1 LDEYII
7 TKNIALN
14 RKNYDETMQSLT
26 VDANLDSLQPIGEY
40 TIEAAKIAEL
50 DKKFAYRLRL
60 AIDEIATN
68 IISYAYQD
76 TSDRGKIYLQAHI
89 DDRHLTIILED
100 TGIPFNPLNKL
111 SQEECLVEQPLEK
124 RPIGGLGIYLAID
137 GIDEFCYERVGDR
150 NRNIFRVNRG

>member
-1 LDEYII
+1 
-7 TKNIALN
+7 
-14 RKNYDETMQSLT
+14 MQSLT
-26 VDANLDSLQPIGEY
+26 VDANLDSLQAIGEY
-40 TIEAAKIAEL
+40 VMNLSQVAEL
-50 DKKFAYRLRL
+50 DRKLAYRLRL
-60 AIDEIATN
+60 AVDEIATN

-76 TSDRGKIYLQAHI
+76 TGDRDKIYLEAHI
-89 DDRHLTIILED
+89 DDRSLTIILED

-111 SQEECLVEQPLEK
+111 SQEECLVEQPLED